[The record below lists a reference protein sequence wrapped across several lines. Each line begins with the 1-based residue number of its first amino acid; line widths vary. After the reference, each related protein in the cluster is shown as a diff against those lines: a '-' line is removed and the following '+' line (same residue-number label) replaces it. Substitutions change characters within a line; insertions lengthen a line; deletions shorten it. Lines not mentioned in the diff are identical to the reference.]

1 MRWFDR
7 SSSRPSLT
15 ARPQLELLEDRAV
28 PSATALDLTTRDASG
43 KIGDALFVQ
52 SNEQPAGSGV
62 LNSFLRLQAHGR
74 DGVEQG
80 INGGQGSRG
89 FFDEKGGRFN
99 RALELRDV
107 PTVTVD
113 GTVYREFRLDIN
125 EPSGRGK
132 ALISLDELQLYVSH
146 HGRMGHDPVYDMDA
160 KRDNYVVL
168 NAGLGKGSG
177 STDAL
182 VYVKDSLFSGAEPRS
197 HVYLYSKFGEHFAA
211 EGGFEEWA
219 VRRPKCGGT
228 QQQPGSI
235 SGTIFEDDDN
245 SGDLTAGEGGLQD
258 WTVFIDTNDN
268 GVLDDGETST
278 LTGAQGEFTFSN
290 LPTGAQ
296 TSYRLRVVVQD
307 GFMQSSAD
315 PQPIVLSASGQS
327 VTGVNIG
334 FFPGFPDE

>member
-1 MRWFDR
+1 MRWVDC
-7 SSSRPSLT
+7 SSSRRASSF
-15 ARPQLELLEDRAV
+15 RPQLEALEDRAV
-28 PSATALDLTTRDASG
+28 PSATALDLTTRGASG

-80 INGGQGSRG
+80 INGGHGSKR

-99 RALELRDV
+99 RELELRDV
-107 PTVTVD
+107 PTVTVE

-125 EPSGRGK
+125 EPNGRGK

-160 KRDNYVVL
+160 DGDNYVVL
-168 NAGLGKGSG
+168 NSRLGHGSG

-182 VYVKDSLFSGAEPRS
+182 VYVKDSLFSGASQRS
-197 HVYLYSKFGEHFAA
+197 HVSLYSKFGEHFAA
-211 EGGFEEWA
+211 EGGFEEWP

-235 SGTIFEDDDN
+235 SGVIFEDDDN
-245 SGDLTAGEGGLQD
+245 SGDLNAGEGGLQD
-258 WTVFIDTNDN
+258 WTVFIDNNDN
-268 GVLDDGETST
+268 GVLDDGETSAFT
-278 LTGAQGEFTFSN
+278 NGQGEYTLSN

-296 TSYRLRVVVQD
+296 TSYRVRVVVQD

-315 PQPIVLSASGQS
+315 PAPIVLSASGQS